1 MLTGTRVAVPLQLL
15 AELQKQPGKVMTR
28 DPHPVGVRVVAIQIT
43 GRARELAGGLSVRL
57 AGLGHPSPDLRL
69 AVFVLSHREVLP
81 QGPHAPR
88 PDISMTAKL
97 LARESLGPCPR
108 RRAPS
113 VGSRSL
119 RSGQAR
125 LPLDHQHMPGHD

>member
-28 DPHPVGVRVVAIQIT
+28 DPHRVGVRVVAIQIT

-81 QGPHAPR
+81 QGPYAPR

-113 VGSRSL
+113 VGGRSL

-125 LPLDHQHMPGHD
+125 LPMDHQHMPGHD